1 MHQRLNSLEE
11 VQMQLNDKDLRSI
24 IEEVVKR
31 YLSSSENSEIKDTP
45 VNTVRTEE
53 RVGNKLELIDEGQAK
68 KGTRS
73 DEVIIAVAPAFGIY
87 QTETITHIPHA
98 DVLKEIMAGIEEEGL
113 VPRVIRVLRTSD
125 VSILAN
131 DGAKLSGSGIGIG
144 IQSKGTAV
152 IHQKDLFPLT
162 NLELFPQAPLI
173 QREHYRM
180 IGKNAAKYA
189 KGESPKPVP
198 QMNDQM
204 ARPKYQSIA
213 ALLHI
218 KETEHVKVNEK
229 PVQLKVVF
237 K

>member
-1 MHQRLNSLEE
+1 
-11 VQMQLNDKDLRSI
+11 MQLNENEIRGI
-24 IEEVVKR
+24 IEEVIKR
-31 YLSSSENSEIKDTP
+31 YAGESSATP
-45 VNTVRTEE
+45 VEPVKKVENRD
-53 RVGNKLELIDEGQAK
+53 GKLELVEVGEAK

-73 DEVIIAVAPAFGIY
+73 DEVVIAVAAAFGKY

-98 DVLKEIMAGIEEEGL
+98 DVLRELMAGIEEEGL
-113 VPRVIRVLRTSD
+113 TPRVVRILRTSD

-144 IQSKGTAV
+144 IQSKGTTV

-162 NLELFPQAPLI
+162 NLELFPQAPLLE
-173 QREHYRM
+173 REHYRM

-189 KGESPKPVP
+189 KGETPKPVP

-204 ARPKYQSIA
+204 ARPKYQAIA

-218 KETEHVKVNEK
+218 KETEHVVVNAK
-229 PVQLKVVF
+229 PVELKPIF

>member
-1 MHQRLNSLEE
+1 
-11 VQMQLNDKDLRSI
+11 MQLNENEIRGI
-24 IEEVVKR
+24 IEEVIKR
-31 YLSSSENSEIKDTP
+31 YAGEGAAAP
-45 VNTVRTEE
+45 VSKPAVEVNRS
-53 RVGNKLELIDEGQAK
+53 GNLELVEIGEAK
-68 KGTRS
+68 KGVKS
-73 DEVIIAVAPAFGIY
+73 DEVIIALAPAFGKF
-87 QTETITHIPHA
+87 QTETITHIPHE

-113 VPRVIRVLRTSD
+113 TPRVIRVLRTSD

-144 IQSKGTAV
+144 IQSKGTTV

-162 NLELFPQAPLI
+162 NLELFPQAPLLE
-173 QREHYRM
+173 REHYRM

-204 ARPKYQSIA
+204 ARPKYQAIA

-218 KETEHVKVNEK
+218 KETEHVVKDSK
-229 PVQLKVVF
+229 PVELKAVF

>member
-1 MHQRLNSLEE
+1 
-11 VQMQLNDKDLRSI
+11 MQLNENEIRGI
-24 IEEVVKR
+24 IEEVIKR
-31 YLSSSENSEIKDTP
+31 YAGEGAAAP
-45 VNTVRTEE
+45 VSKPAVEVNRS
-53 RVGNKLELIDEGQAK
+53 GNLELVEIGEAK
-68 KGTRS
+68 KGVKS
-73 DEVIIAVAPAFGIY
+73 DEVIIALAPAFGKF
-87 QTETITHIPHA
+87 QTETITHIPHE

-113 VPRVIRVLRTSD
+113 IPRVIRVLRTSD

-144 IQSKGTAV
+144 IQSKGTTV

-162 NLELFPQAPLI
+162 NLELFPQAPLLE
-173 QREHYRM
+173 REHYRM

-204 ARPKYQSIA
+204 ARPKYQAIA

-218 KETEHVKVNEK
+218 KETEHVVKDAK
-229 PVQLKVVF
+229 PVELKAVF

>member
-1 MHQRLNSLEE
+1 
-11 VQMQLNDKDLRSI
+11 MQLNENEIRGI
-24 IEEVVKR
+24 IEEVIKR
-31 YLSSSENSEIKDTP
+31 YAGEAVETP
-45 VNTVRTEE
+45 ISKPAVEVNRA
-53 RVGNKLELIDEGQAK
+53 GNLELIETGEAK
-68 KGTRS
+68 KGVKS
-73 DEVIIAVAPAFGIY
+73 DEVIIALAPAFGKF
-87 QTETITHIPHA
+87 QTETITHIPHE
-98 DVLKEIMAGIEEEGL
+98 DVLKELMAGIEEEGL
-113 VPRVIRVLRTSD
+113 TPRVIRVLRTSD

-144 IQSKGTAV
+144 IQSKGTTV

-162 NLELFPQAPLI
+162 NLELFPQAPLLE
-173 QREHYRM
+173 REHYRM

-204 ARPKYQSIA
+204 ARPKYQAIA

-218 KETEHVKVNEK
+218 KETEHVVKDAK
-229 PVQLKVVF
+229 PVELKVIF

>member
-1 MHQRLNSLEE
+1 
-11 VQMQLNDKDLRSI
+11 MQLNDKDIRNI

-31 YLSSSENSEIKDTP
+31 YLSSSENSEVKDTP
-45 VNTVRTEE
+45 VVTRAEE
-53 RVGNKLELIDEGQAK
+53 RVGNKLELIDEGQAQ

-73 DEVIIAVAPAFGIY
+73 DEVIIAVAPAFGVY

-144 IQSKGTAV
+144 LQSKGTAV
-152 IHQKDLFPLT
+152 IHQKDL
-162 NLELFPQAPLI
+162 LI

-218 KETEHVKVNEK
+218 KETEHVKVNAK

>member
-1 MHQRLNSLEE
+1 
-11 VQMQLNDKDLRSI
+11 MQLNENEIRGI
-24 IEEVVKR
+24 IEEVIKR
-31 YLSSSENSEIKDTP
+31 YAGEGAAAP
-45 VNTVRTEE
+45 VSKPAVEVNRS
-53 RVGNKLELIDEGQAK
+53 GNLELVEIGEAK
-68 KGTRS
+68 KGVKS
-73 DEVIIAVAPAFGIY
+73 DEVIIALAPAFGKF
-87 QTETITHIPHA
+87 QTETITHIPHE

-113 VPRVIRVLRTSD
+113 TPRVIRVLRTSD

-144 IQSKGTAV
+144 IQSKGTTV

-162 NLELFPQAPLI
+162 NLELFPQAPLLE
-173 QREHYRM
+173 REHYRM

-204 ARPKYQSIA
+204 ARPKYQAIA

-218 KETEHVKVNEK
+218 KETEHVVKDAK
-229 PVQLKVVF
+229 PVELKAIF

>member
-1 MHQRLNSLEE
+1 
-11 VQMQLNDKDLRSI
+11 MQLNENEIRGI
-24 IEEVVKR
+24 IEEVIKR
-31 YLSSSENSEIKDTP
+31 YAGEGAAAP
-45 VNTVRTEE
+45 VSKPAVEVNRS
-53 RVGNKLELIDEGQAK
+53 GNLELVEIGEAK
-68 KGTRS
+68 KGVKS
-73 DEVIIAVAPAFGIY
+73 DEVIIALAPAFGKF
-87 QTETITHIPHA
+87 QTETITHIPHE
-98 DVLKEIMAGIEEEGL
+98 DVLKEIMAGREEEGL
-113 VPRVIRVLRTSD
+113 TPRVIRVLRTSD

-144 IQSKGTAV
+144 IQSKGTTV

-162 NLELFPQAPLI
+162 NLELFPQAPLLE
-173 QREHYRM
+173 REHYRM

-204 ARPKYQSIA
+204 ARPKYQAIA

-218 KETEHVKVNEK
+218 KETEHVVKDAK
-229 PVQLKVVF
+229 PVELKAVF

>member
-1 MHQRLNSLEE
+1 
-11 VQMQLNDKDLRSI
+11 MQLNENEIRGI
-24 IEEVVKR
+24 IEEVIKR
-31 YLSSSENSEIKDTP
+31 YAGEGAAAP
-45 VNTVRTEE
+45 VSKPAVEVNRS
-53 RVGNKLELIDEGQAK
+53 GNLELVEIGEAK
-68 KGTRS
+68 KGVKS
-73 DEVIIAVAPAFGIY
+73 DEVIIALAPAFGRF
-87 QTETITHIPHA
+87 QTETITHIPHE

-113 VPRVIRVLRTSD
+113 TPRVIRVLRTSD

-144 IQSKGTAV
+144 IQSKGTTV

-162 NLELFPQAPLI
+162 NLELFPQAPLLE
-173 QREHYRM
+173 REHYRM

-204 ARPKYQSIA
+204 ARPKYQAIA

-218 KETEHVKVNEK
+218 KETEHVVKDAK
-229 PVQLKVVF
+229 PVELKAVF